1 MCSKIKKDDTHKELD
16 RPGIHAKR
24 EDTHVLRLTNKLVDL
39 RTGYVYRHPATPK
52 ACRTEFKSKAYTSKG
67 KKKQE
72 STKDSCF
79 SLEVQAGFEPADNGV
94 ADRGLTTWLL
104 HQISNYP
111 NIIAKIFGFVKGERK
126 KIFKEIIKNEK
137 VCNK

>member
-1 MCSKIKKDDTHKELD
+1 M
-16 RPGIHAKR
+16 
-24 EDTHVLRLTNKLVDL
+24 
-39 RTGYVYRHPATPK
+39 
-52 ACRTEFKSKAYTSKG
+52 
-67 KKKQE
+67 
-72 STKDSCF
+72 
-79 SLEVQAGFEPADNGV
+79 EVQAGFEPADNGV

-104 HQISNYP
+104 HQNSNYP